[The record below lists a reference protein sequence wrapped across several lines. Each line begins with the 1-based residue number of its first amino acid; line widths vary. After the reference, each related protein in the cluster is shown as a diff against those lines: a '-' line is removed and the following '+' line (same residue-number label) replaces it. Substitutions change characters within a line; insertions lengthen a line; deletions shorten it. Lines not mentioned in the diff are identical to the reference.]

1 MPAAIIL
8 NDADLTFARITFD
21 PGSWRTL
28 VAAVMDLGDPLAESV
43 CWNAAYAMVQA
54 AELDA
59 TEFAAIVARRMTT
72 GPPVLG
78 LDQLLTRA
86 CVAADF
92 FTSEAGRSASRR
104 QLAAAALTA
113 AELAEPGSRDQRILA
128 RGFAMSANSPAQR
141 DLLRFWME
149 GRSLPSGL
157 AVDLELRAKILTT
170 LAAHGQATDADLAAY
185 IADDPVAGDT
195 VRATCSA
202 RHPSLAA
209 KQAAWAS
216 SLSTD
221 NPPRLARAYAEG
233 FWVPGQ
239 EDLLEGY
246 RDKYFTEALPALR
259 RSSRLENR
267 IIQRLAGAL
276 YPATLVDKIT
286 LAATDAELDRLP
298 PTDVLATVLVEQR
311 TMVSRAMAARAVA
324 GA

>member
-1 MPAAIIL
+1 
-8 NDADLTFARITFD
+8 
-21 PGSWRTL
+21 
-28 VAAVMDLGDPLAESV
+28 
-43 CWNAAYAMVQA
+43 
-54 AELDA
+54 
-59 TEFAAIVARRMTT
+59 
-72 GPPVLG
+72 
-78 LDQLLTRA
+78 
-86 CVAADF
+86 
-92 FTSEAGRSASRR
+92 
-104 QLAAAALTA
+104 LAAAALTA

-141 DLLRFWME
+141 DLLRFWLE
-149 GRSLPSGL
+149 GRSLPTGL
-157 AVDLELRAKILTT
+157 AVELELRAKILTT
-170 LAAHGQATDADLAAY
+170 LAAHGQATDADMAAY
-185 IADDPVAGDT
+185 AADDPVAGDT

-216 SLSTD
+216 ALFVD

-239 EDLLEGY
+239 DDLLEVF

-267 IIQRLAGAL
+267 IVQRLAGAL
-276 YPATLVDKIT
+276 YPATLVDKMT

-298 PTDVLATVLVEQR
+298 PTDVLATALVEQR
-311 TMVSRAMAARAVA
+311 TMISRAMAARAAA